1 MHETAIM
8 APPLNAA
15 VVTEWVHT
23 RVFHK
28 LIDEVRSEARLR
40 QEIARDCLTPGSFRA
55 QDYGYHLWV
64 DVPDDLD
71 SRYLCDALRQHGLP
85 AIPGDAFA
93 ADRSL
98 AGPAAM
104 RVSIGGTIAREQLR
118 RGLNLLSAL
127 ISPQAPRKVSLV

>member
-40 QEIARDCLTPGSFRA
+40 QEIARDCLTPARSARRITVITSGWTFRTIWTA
-55 QDYGYHLWV
+55 
-64 DVPDDLD
+64 
-71 SRYLCDALRQHGLP
+71 ATLRCAAPTRP
-85 AIPGDAFA
+85 ACHSGDAFA